1 MNKLIKI
8 LASTAWAALFFAASA
23 SPQELGEI
31 TFATDWKAQA
41 EHGGFYQA
49 VAKGFYEKRGLKV
62 KIRPGGPGSD
72 NPRLI
77 AAGALDI
84 AMASNSFQPVNLIA
98 SGADVKVV
106 MTSFQKDPQVLM
118 VHPHVQASSIA
129 DLKGM
134 PVFISDAARAAF
146 WPWLE
151 ARFGFEPR
159 QVRKYNYSLAPWL
172 VNKDTVQEGY
182 LSSEPFTASKE
193 GVTPKVFLF
202 ADAGYPGYAGMVMVR
217 GEYLRGNRSAVQ
229 AFVDASIEGWT
240 DYLWGDPQAG
250 NALILQDN
258 PEMTEEL
265 LAFAIQSMKS
275 NKMIGDKGSVGRMTS
290 ERWKAFYEEMS
301 ALNAVTSDVDVEKA
315 FTLEF
320 VNGSAGN

>member
-1 MNKLIKI
+1 MDRLIRHI
-8 LASTAWAALFFAASA
+8 AIALSSLLIYSGIASA
-23 SPQELGEI
+23 QDLVPI

-49 VAKGFYEKRGLKV
+49 VAKGFYEKRGLDIT
-62 KIRPGGPGSD
+62 IRPGGPGSD

-77 AAGALDI
+77 AAGAIDI
-84 AMASNSFQPVNLIA
+84 AMASNSFQPINLVA
-98 SGADVKVV
+98 AGADVKVV

-118 VHPHVQASSIA
+118 VHPHVQAETIS

-151 ARFGFEPR
+151 ARFGFEEQ

-172 VNKDTVQEGY
+172 VNKETVQEGY
-182 LSSEPFTASKE
+182 LSSEPFTAAQQ

-217 GEYLRGNRSAVQ
+217 GEFLRENRQIVQ
-229 AFVDASIEGWT
+229 AFIDATIEGWQ
-240 DYLWGDPQAG
+240 DYLWGDPSVG
-250 NALILQDN
+250 NALILKDN
-258 PEMTEEL
+258 SEMTEEL
-265 LAFAIQSMKS
+265 LAFAINSMRE
-275 NKMIGDKGSVGRMTS
+275 NNMLGDKPDVGSMS
-290 ERWKAFYEEMS
+290 ADRWARFYEEMS
-301 ALNAVTSDVDVEKA
+301 ALGALSKGVPFKEA
-315 FTLEF
+315 YTLEF
-320 VNGSAGN
+320 LSPESAN

>member
-1 MNKLIKI
+1 MNRLIKAI
-8 LASTAWAALFFAASA
+8 TGATCVAVLFALSASA
-23 SPQELGEI
+23 QDLREI

-49 VAKGFYEKRGLKV
+49 VAKGFYEKHGLKV
-62 KIRPGGPGSD
+62 TIRPGGPGSD

-118 VHPHVQASSIA
+118 VHPHVEATSIA

-151 ARFGFEPR
+151 ARFGFEAT

-172 VNKDTVQEGY
+172 VNKNTVQEGY
-182 LSSEPFTASKE
+182 LSSEPFTAASE

-217 GEYLRGNRSAVQ
+217 GEYLNNNRPAVQ
-229 AFVDASIEGWT
+229 AFVDATIEGWQ
-240 DYLWGDPQAG
+240 DYLWGDPSAG
-250 NALILQDN
+250 NALILSDN
-258 PEMTEEL
+258 PEMTEDL
-265 LAFAIQSMKS
+265 LAFAIQSMKANEMLGS
-275 NKMIGDKGSVGRMTS
+275 KESVGTMTV
-290 ERWKAFYEEMS
+290 ERWKNFYTEMEE
-301 ALNAVTSDVDVEKA
+301 LDAVPSGVTVESA
-315 FTLEF
+315 FTLDF
-320 VNGSAGN
+320 ITGSTGN